1 MSGRDLPRDDLVS
14 GADGVEMRCRACG
27 ARFPRRDAAT
37 PEKGSLACPSC
48 VDGAIEHIA
57 G

>member
-1 MSGRDLPRDDLVS
+1 MTDHDLPREGLVPES
-14 GADGVEMRCRACG
+14 DGVGMRCAACG

-48 VDGAIEHIA
+48 GATDIDETDE
-57 G
+57 

>member
-1 MSGRDLPRDDLVS
+1 MSGHDLPREDLVS

-37 PEKGSLACPSC
+37 PEKGSVIGRRMRFRAT
-48 VDGAIEHIA
+48 G
-57 G
+57 